1 MAGFAHLHVHS
12 DYSLADG
19 SCKLDDLCR
28 AVAEDGGTAVAVTD
42 HGVLHAAIEFQSI
55 ARRHRL
61 NPIIGVEAY
70 LNTDGLATPTDDP
83 SHLTLLAAN
92 DAGFR
97 NLTKLVSAGWT
108 DGFHAEK
115 PQIDFETLTRFSDGI
130 VCLSG
135 CENGPV
141 SRALLDDDT
150 EAAEDVSKRLA
161 TIFGKRFYFE
171 MMRHGLAEDT
181 MLERGLRRLSTSL
194 RVPIIATNDTHY
206 LHEHDHHAHELRMC
220 ASARTTLTN
229 AKRPQLASN
238 NYYLKTQAEM
248 RDLFADMPEACDL
261 TVKLGAEIALS
272 PPARVFHLPKFPV
285 PQIPQRPERSPA
297 DYLRSLA
304 TNGMKKRFGD
314 AAATDPKLKERL
326 TSELT
331 TIETMGFS
339 AYFLVVWD
347 IVRYAR
353 EQEIPVGPGR
363 GSAVGSMVSYC
374 LGITEI
380 DPIEN
385 GLLFERF
392 LNPNRVSMPDIDI
405 DFASNRRG
413 EINEYIREK
422 YGSESV
428 AQIVTF
434 DRMKARSAI
443 DAAGRVLEMPLPD
456 IARLKDLIRDNEISL
471 RALRLQSDVI
481 TLTRER
487 PKLKALLDAA
497 SSLEGLVSGYSTNAS
512 GVVITPGSIT
522 DFAPLMKTKEG
533 GLAVQY
539 GSNVIDDIGL
549 LKIDVLGL
557 VNLTAMQIAAQQI
570 RAMSNAEFRLTDI
583 PRNDPA
589 TFDIFARGETTG
601 IFQFGSD
608 GMKSLLRRLEPKTH
622 EDLTAAVALYR
633 PGSLGALE
641 DYFTARVS
649 TSPQAYLD
657 PKLESILAPTHGIP
671 LFQEQIM
678 EISRAIG
685 GFSLPEADELRKVI
699 AKKQTTKI
707 PIYRDKFIAGAAQQG
722 IDTVKAE
729 AIFGFIEPFGEYGF
743 NKSHAAA
750 YAWQAYRNA
759 YLKAHYPA
767 PYLAATIIA
776 QQEQKRDAGDLKKY
790 LDEAKRLGLSIL
802 PPSVN
807 FSQEQFTGSPDGIRF
822 GLASVRD
829 ISGAA
834 AHAIVDERFSNGPFS
849 SIEEFV
855 DRIPTANKRMLEAL
869 TKSGAL
875 DAFGFARAQLLGQ
888 IDPVLARGR
897 KRSPLPFDADLIVPV
912 PFSAADQLR
921 AEREMLGIYLSGHP
935 AEAAIAG
942 VIAKGGMRISA
953 IDGHTIGQTVTV
965 SGVISDARKV
975 MTKKRE
981 SMAILSVDDGEGEVG
996 VTLFP
1001 RALEA
1006 FKDVARPN
1014 ELVVIR
1020 GKVEH
1025 SYGAAGRYSIIAD
1038 KMWKWTPPSNAVN
1051 MTKSTTTLSA
1061 EVAIVPRPFAHRAIS
1076 DPAMGLG

>member
-42 HGVLHAAIEFQSI
+42 HGVLHAAIEFQAI
-55 ARRHRL
+55 ARRHRI
-61 NPIIGVEAY
+61 NPIVGVEAY
-70 LNTDGLATPTDDP
+70 LNTEGLQTPTDDP

-108 DGFHAEK
+108 DGFHADK
-115 PQIDFETLTRFSDGI
+115 PQIDFETLSRFSDGV

-141 SRALLDDDT
+141 ARALLDDDN

-161 TIFGKRFYFE
+161 TIFGARFYLE
-171 MMRHGLAEDT
+171 MMRHGLAEDA
-181 MLERGLRRLSTSL
+181 MLERGIRRLSTAL

-206 LHEHDHHAHELRMC
+206 LHEHDHSAHELRMC
-220 ASARTTLTN
+220 ASAKMTLTDPR
-229 AKRPQLASN
+229 RPQLATN
-238 NYYLKTQAEM
+238 NYHLKTQDEM
-248 RDLFADMPEACDL
+248 RLLFADMPEACDL
-261 TVKLGAEIALS
+261 TVQLGEQIALS
-272 PPARVFHLPKFPV
+272 PPARVFHLPQFPV

-304 TNGMKKRFGD
+304 TNGMKKRYGD
-314 AAATDPKLKERL
+314 VVTTDPKFKERL

-331 TIETMGFS
+331 MIETMGFS
-339 AYFLVVWD
+339 PYFLVVWD

-353 EQEIPVGPGR
+353 SQEIPVGPGR

-422 YGSESV
+422 YGSDSV

-456 IARLKDLIRDNEISL
+456 IARLKDLIRDNEVSL
-471 RALRLQSDVI
+471 RALRVQSDVV

-487 PKLKALLDAA
+487 PKLRVLLDAA
-497 SSLEGLVSGYSTNAS
+497 SSLEGLVSGYSTHAA

-522 DFAPLMKTKEG
+522 DFAPLMRTKEG

-557 VNLTAMQIAAQQI
+557 ANLTAMQIAAQQI
-570 RAMSNAEFRLTDI
+570 RAMSDAEFRLTDI

-589 TFDIFARGETTG
+589 TFDIFARGETVG

-649 TSPQAYLD
+649 TAPQVYLD

-685 GFSLPEADELRKVI
+685 GFSLAEADELRKVI
-699 AKKQTTKI
+699 SKKQMTKI
-707 PIYRDKFIAGAAQQG
+707 PIYREKFIAGAAVQG
-722 IDTVKAE
+722 IETTRAE
-729 AIFGFIEPFGEYGF
+729 AIFAFIEPFGEYGF

-790 LDEAKRLGLSIL
+790 LDEAKRLGLPIL

-807 FSQEQFTGSPDGIRF
+807 LSQEQFTGSRDGIRF

-829 ISGAA
+829 ISDAT
-834 AHAIVDERFSNGPFS
+834 AHSLVKERFSNGPFS
-849 SIEEFV
+849 SIEELA
-855 DRIPTANKRMLEAL
+855 DRIPNANKRMLEAL
-869 TKSGAL
+869 AKSGAF
-875 DAFGFARAQLLGQ
+875 DDFGYARAQLLGQ
-888 IDPVLARGR
+888 IEPVLARGR
-897 KRSPLPFDADLIVPV
+897 KRSPLPFDADLIAPIS
-912 PFSAADQLR
+912 FTAADRLR
-921 AEREMLGIYLSGHP
+921 AEREMLGVYLSGHP

-942 VIAKGGMRISA
+942 VIAKGGIRISG

-965 SGVISDARKV
+965 SGVIADVRK
-975 MTKKRE
+975 MQTKKRE
-981 SMAILSVDDGEGEVG
+981 TMAILSIDDGEGEVG

-1001 RALEA
+1001 RSFEA

-1014 ELVVIR
+1014 ELVVVR

-1025 SYGAAGRYSIIAD
+1025 SYGAAGRFSIIAE
-1038 KMWKWTPPSNAVN
+1038 KIWKWTPPSNAID
-1051 MTKSTTTLSA
+1051 MTVAPTHLA
-1061 EVAIVPRPFAHRAIS
+1061 PEVAVAPRPFARRAIS
-1076 DPAMGLG
+1076 DPTMGLR